1 MALSKQDF
9 KLKDI
14 DWTEVKSIFI
24 DSQFIWSVAILLL
37 LFTLCSL
44 FWSDYFDKYKDI
56 LILFIFVYDLIII
69 NPKIKV
75 KKSYKQKGKIF
86 IFLFLLILLILVRSI
101 VLKNSSAI
109 AELTALIFQ
118 GYIVIGIIGEGL
130 KKNLIKSKLKK

>member
-1 MALSKQDF
+1 MALDKQDF

-14 DWTEVKSIFI
+14 DWGEVKSIFI
-24 DSQFIWSVAILLL
+24 DSQFIWSVAILIL
-37 LFTLCSL
+37 LFTLGSL
-44 FWSDYFDKYKDI
+44 FWSYYIDKYKDI

-69 NPKIKV
+69 NPKIKI

-101 VLKNSSAI
+101 VLKNSSVV

-118 GYIVIGIIGEGL
+118 VYIVIGTIGEGM
-130 KKNLIKSKLKK
+130 KKNLIKSKIKK